1 MDSASAASTDQQ
13 QPEKTCLPKATVN
26 AENVDEEEERNGTGG
41 VGGASSMTD
50 VDGAALEE
58 CAGDVELPLCRVS
71 PPPPMVESMVEHS
84 HCALA
89 VQPSTNEEHA
99 AVPNTSDE
107 ETLPNTTVEIPEL
120 VGEALVAERLMFIT
134 ALAPSGEEEVPAAEI
149 NQVAENHN
157 TLATIVSDHGAATI
171 NGAQQQQ
178 IVYIRGTSTA
188 EVAAATAPTSTP
200 TTAVTTGS
208 PSALVHCSTHPNNN
222 VVRIQIIP
230 AECEQQPT
238 SPSPVGSVSL
248 EDCNNNSVRGVGT
261 SVSVVDTQ
269 SGTKCQNAQVT
280 VVSFGGTSD
289 GAECT
294 AGPLSA
300 GDDNADRS
308 LSPSCAHD
316 AVLVTVTIEDRTL
329 LSIPSTASPEPVKTE
344 VSTEVG
350 VAPSDT
356 EEGTDMVQKKLIVP
370 KGVPNADTTELD
382 SSTYVYYMA
391 AMTAATRDGPRT
403 PASSASGGSSGQCS
417 PSDMLDS
424 GTCSDIELTPP
435 PLPKKMSQILKSS
448 AAIKKSLGADGIRQ
462 SVSPTPTPPPVS
474 AATGGTVVSNELR
487 QFSPVDKVTDSVIN
501 QQGHHH
507 HHHHMEFQ
515 RLTQQHEEER
525 NRQNEH
531 GKHQTSVDL
540 TSDSYAARQ
549 QQQQQRQ
556 TPSQLGSIIATDSD
570 GSESCLSCD
579 SLNFEHLSSLQP
591 LVEITHG
598 NDIAP
603 VTVERDIPTDT
614 STDSGEP
621 TQQIRPKVPA
631 YLGAKRDGSGVC
643 ILPDSLLAA
652 IRGSRPKVYCT
663 DDDDDDNDSVD
674 GDRHRKHFAPAVP
687 SQNGEPGTL
696 DLSSLASAAAAATT
710 TTTRSILMDKINS
723 LECGNRM
730 HHRATDQTDHQHDP
744 SSNYL
749 QHMHHLTIND
759 PAGVTR
765 AQSSCSAGSF
775 TTESVRSNQFESD
788 RYYKFHINERGRPDG
803 SGEPGSSS
811 PETTPSVVDDDES
824 FAGLK
829 DLSNGT
835 STIRS
840 NKGTVRGVKNRV
852 RNGIATFLQMQQTGL
867 KNYKDKEAGKVVV
880 YSTSMGIV
888 RETYTKCMNVKQ
900 ILRTLLVKF
909 EEKDIF
915 MSNEYQQEIKERMQ
929 VDTIN
934 IPQVFV
940 DGQHIGDAECI
951 ERLNESGE
959 LRKMLKPYK
968 CLESPYMCKVCGG
981 YRLLPCPSCGGS
993 KKSIHRNHFT
1003 AEFVALKCMNCDE
1016 VGLVK
1021 CHNC

>member
-1 MDSASAASTDQQ
+1 MDSANAASTDRQ
-13 QPEKTCLPKATVN
+13 QPEKTFLPKATVN
-26 AENVDEEEERNGTGG
+26 AVGAVNEEDDEEEEEEKNGTAGG
-41 VGGASSMTD
+41 DGDGASCMS
-50 VDGAALEE
+50 DGEEAEE
-58 CAGDVELPLCRVS
+58 CADGDVDLPLGRVGS
-71 PPPPMVESMVEHS
+71 PPSLVVVAADCAEHS
-84 HCALA
+84 HCELA
-89 VQPSTNEEHA
+89 EQPSPTDERA
-99 AVPNTSDE
+99 AVPSTAEE
-107 ETLPNTTVEIPEL
+107 ETLPVPTVEQVPEASEQL
-120 VGEALVAERLMFIT
+120 AAAERLMFIT
-134 ALAPSGEEEVPAAEI
+134 ALAPSGVEAPAAEI

-157 TLATIVSDHGAATI
+157 TLATIVSDHGATTI

-178 IVYIRGTSTA
+178 QQQIVYIHGSSTA
-188 EVAAATAPTSTP
+188 EPAAASS
-200 TTAVTTGS
+200 TTAVTTAS
-208 PSALVHCSTHPNNN
+208 PSALVHCGAPPHSN

-230 AECEQQPT
+230 AECDQQATP
-238 SPSPVGSVSL
+238 PSPLGQGPL
-248 EDCNNNSVRGVGT
+248 EDCNNNSVRGGGA
-261 SVSVVDTQ
+261 SVSVVGTQ
-269 SGTKCQNAQVT
+269 SGTRCQSSQVT
-280 VVSFGGTSD
+280 VVSLGASD
-289 GAECT
+289 SAEC
-294 AGPLSA
+294 AA
-300 GDDNADRS
+300 GDNAEQPPTAS
-308 LSPSCAHD
+308 SAHGD

-329 LSIPSTASPEPVKTE
+329 LSIPSTTPPDPDSPEPCTDADH
-344 VSTEVG
+344 G
-350 VAPSDT
+350 VPPLDLD
-356 EEGTDMVQKKLIVP
+356 EGEMVQKKLIVP
-370 KGVPNADTTELD
+370 KAVDSADLD
-382 SSTYVYYMA
+382 SSPYVYYMA
-391 AMTAATRDGPRT
+391 AMARDGPRT
-403 PASSASGGSSGQCS
+403 ASSSSASGGSSGQCS

-448 AAIKKSLGADGIRQ
+448 SAIKKSMGADGIRQ
-462 SVSPTPTPPPVS
+462 PVSPTQTPPPV
-474 AATGGTVVSNELR
+474 AGPVVSAVLR

-507 HHHHMEFQ
+507 HHHHHIELQ
-515 RLTQQHEEER
+515 RLTQQQHEEER

-531 GKHQTSVDL
+531 GTHQTSVDL
-540 TSDSYAARQ
+540 TSDSFAARQ
-549 QQQQQRQ
+549 QQQQQQ
-556 TPSQLGSIIATDSD
+556 QQPPSQQGSIIASDSD

-591 LVEITHG
+591 LAEIGT
-598 NDIAP
+598 DLAP
-603 VTVERDIPTDT
+603 ATPARDSPTDSSAVNGGAT
-614 STDSGEP
+614 H
-621 TQQIRPKVPA
+621 QIRPKLPA
-631 YLGAKRDGSGVC
+631 YLGAKRDGPSVC

-663 DDDDDDNDSVD
+663 DDDDNDSVD
-674 GDRHRKHFAPAVP
+674 GETHRKPFAPVGP
-687 SQNGEPGTL
+687 GRNDEPGTL
-696 DLSSLASAAAAATT
+696 DLSSLASAAATATT

-730 HHRATDQTDHQHDP
+730 HRATDQTDHHHQHDP

-749 QHMHHLTIND
+749 QHMHHITIND

>member
-1 MDSASAASTDQQ
+1 MDSSTTAASTGQEQ
-13 QPEKTCLPKATVN
+13 LEKTTFLPKATVY
-26 AENVDEEEERNGTGG
+26 AVGDAYDENGDEEEKHGG
-41 VGGASSMTD
+41 DGASCATAEYSEE
-50 VDGAALEE
+50 GAEE
-58 CAGDVELPLCRVS
+58 GGEVNLPLGRVS
-71 PPPPMVESMVEHS
+71 PPLPLVATDGGEWHS
-84 HCALA
+84 HCELA
-89 VQPSTNEEHA
+89 EQPPSTDVLPATEVPEVSDDKQA
-99 AVPNTSDE
+99 A
-107 ETLPNTTVEIPEL
+107 
-120 VGEALVAERLMFIT
+120 AERLMFIT
-134 ALAPSGEEEVPAAEI
+134 ALAPSGVEGVPAAATAAEI
-149 NQVAENHN
+149 NQEAENHN
-157 TLATIVSDHGAATI
+157 TLATIVSDHGATTI

-178 IVYIRGTSTA
+178 QIVYIHGTSTA
-188 EVAAATAPTSTP
+188 EVAESTSSSV
-200 TTAVTTGS
+200 TTAS
-208 PSALVHCSTHPNNN
+208 PSTLVQCGTYPDNN

-230 AECEQQPT
+230 VDQCEQQT
-238 SPSPVGSVSL
+238 EQSPLGSGPL

-261 SVSVVDTQ
+261 CVSVVG
-269 SGTKCQNAQVT
+269 SEPSTKCQNTQVT
-280 VVSFGGTSD
+280 VVSFGASD
-289 GAECT
+289 SAECT
-294 AGPLSA
+294 GPLSA
-300 GDDNADRS
+300 TVVDGADQPLAS
-308 LSPSCAHD
+308 SSAHD
-316 AVLVTVTIEDRTL
+316 TVLVTVTIEDRTL
-329 LSIPSTASPEPVKTE
+329 VSVPSATVSPEP
-344 VSTEVG
+344 
-350 VAPSDT
+350 SDT
-356 EEGTDMVQKKLIVP
+356 SPAASSDAAIPPDSTMVQKKLILT
-370 KGVPNADTTELD
+370 KGASCPSSDATDID
-382 SSTYVYYMA
+382 SSTYAYYMA
-391 AMTAATRDGPRT
+391 AMAARDGPRT
-403 PASSASGGSSGQCS
+403 ASSSASGSSSGQCS

-448 AAIKKSLGADGIRQ
+448 CAIKKSLGVDGGIHQ
-462 SVSPTPTPPPVS
+462 PVSPTPPPSVTT
-474 AATGGTVVSNELR
+474 ATVTGAVLR
-487 QFSPVDKVTDSVIN
+487 QFSPADNATDSVIN
-501 QQGHHH
+501 TQGHHH
-507 HHHHMEFQ
+507 HIELQ
-515 RLTQQHEEER
+515 RLAVQQHEEER
-525 NRQNEH
+525 KNRQNEH
-531 GKHQTSVDL
+531 GKHQTPVDL
-540 TSDSYAARQ
+540 TSDSFAARQ
-549 QQQQQRQ
+549 QQQQQQQQRQ
-556 TPSQLGSIIATDSD
+556 PPSQLGSIIATDSD

-579 SLNFEHLSSLQP
+579 SLNFEHLPSLQP
-591 LVEITHG
+591 LAEIGGPTVSHG
-598 NDIAP
+598 TDLPPA
-603 VTVERDIPTDT
+603 TVERDSPTELGD
-614 STDSGEP
+614 GAL
-621 TQQIRPKVPA
+621 QQASHQLRPKLPS
-631 YLGAKRDGSGVC
+631 YLASKRDGAGVC

-663 DDDDDDNDSVD
+663 DEDDNDSVD
-674 GDRHRKHFAPAVP
+674 GDTHRKHFAPVP
-687 SQNGEPGTL
+687 AHHEGSSGTL
-696 DLSSLASAAAAATT
+696 DLSSLAPAAVTGNDTIATA
-710 TTTRSILMDKINS
+710 TTRSILMDKINS

-730 HHRATDQTDHQHDP
+730 RRATDQTDHHHHHTDP
-744 SSNYL
+744 SNNYL
-749 QHMHHLTIND
+749 QHMPHLTTIND

-765 AQSSCSAGSF
+765 AQSSCSAGSL
-775 TTESVRSNQFESD
+775 TTDSVRSNQFESD
-788 RYYKFHINERGRPDG
+788 RYYKFHINERARTDG

-929 VDTIN
+929 ADTIN

>member
-1 MDSASAASTDQQ
+1 MDSASAASPDRPQL
-13 QPEKTCLPKATVN
+13 EKTCLPKATVN
-26 AENVDEEEERNGTGG
+26 AVGAVNEEGEDEEEKNGAAGG
-41 VGGASSMTD
+41 DGDGACCMSDAASGEQAEECTDGD
-50 VDGAALEE
+50 VD
-58 CAGDVELPLCRVS
+58 LPLGRVGS
-71 PPPPMVESMVEHS
+71 PPSLVVVADGGEHS
-84 HCALA
+84 YCELA
-89 VQPSTNEEHA
+89 EQPTDEHA
-99 AVPNTSDE
+99 AVPSTAE
-107 ETLPNTTVEIPEL
+107 EATLPAPTVQVPEASEQL
-120 VGEALVAERLMFIT
+120 AAAERLMFIT
-134 ALAPSGEEEVPAAEI
+134 ALAPSGVEAPAAEI

-157 TLATIVSDHGAATI
+157 TLATIVSDHGATTI
-171 NGAQQQQ
+171 NGAQPQQQQ
-178 IVYIRGTSTA
+178 IVYIHGTSTD
-188 EVAAATAPTSTP
+188 EPAAATS
-200 TTAVTTGS
+200 TTAL
-208 PSALVHCSTHPNNN
+208 PSALVHCSAPPHSN

-230 AECEQQPT
+230 AECDQQSIPPT
-238 SPSPVGSVSL
+238 PL
-248 EDCNNNSVRGVGT
+248 EDCNNNSVRGAGA
-261 SVSVVDTQ
+261 SVSVVGGSRCQ
-269 SGTKCQNAQVT
+269 SSQVT
-280 VVSFGGTSD
+280 VVSLGASDSAVCAGG
-289 GAECT
+289 
-294 AGPLSA
+294 
-300 GDDNADRS
+300 DNADQLLAAS
-308 LSPSCAHD
+308 HD

-329 LSIPSTASPEPVKTE
+329 LSIPPTTPPGAD
-344 VSTEVG
+344 STESSADAVL
-350 VAPSDT
+350 PPLDH
-356 EEGTDMVQKKLIVP
+356 EEGEMVQKKLLVS
-370 KGVPNADTTELD
+370 KGGPTVDSAVLD
-382 SSTYVYYMA
+382 SSPYVYYMA
-391 AMTAATRDGPRT
+391 AMARDGART
-403 PASSASGGSSGQCS
+403 ASSSASGGSSGQCS

-448 AAIKKSLGADGIRQ
+448 SAIKKSMGADGLHQ
-462 SVSPTPTPPPVS
+462 PVSPTQTPPPVTTV
-474 AATGGTVVSNELR
+474 TGPVGSTVLR

-501 QQGHHH
+501 QQGHHNH
-507 HHHHMEFQ
+507 HHHIELQ
-515 RLTQQHEEER
+515 RLAQQHEEER

-531 GKHQTSVDL
+531 GTHQTSVDL
-540 TSDSYAARQ
+540 TPDSFAARQ

-556 TPSQLGSIIATDSD
+556 PPSQLGCIIATDSD

-591 LVEITHG
+591 LAEIGGST
-598 NDIAP
+598 IAHATALEP
-603 VTVERDIPTDT
+603 ATAVRASPTDS
-614 STDSGEP
+614 STVNGEP
-621 TQQIRPKVPA
+621 THQLRPKLPA
-631 YLGAKRDGSGVC
+631 YLGAKRDGPSVC

-663 DDDDDDNDSVD
+663 DDDDNDSVD
-674 GDRHRKHFAPAVP
+674 GETHRKRFAPVGPGPNDA
-687 SQNGEPGTL
+687 PGTL
-696 DLSSLASAAAAATT
+696 DLSSLASAAATT

-730 HHRATDQTDHQHDP
+730 HRATDQTDHHHQHDP

-749 QHMHHLTIND
+749 QHMHPTAIND
-759 PAGVTR
+759 PAGVAR

-803 SGEPGSSS
+803 GAEPGSSS

>member
-1 MDSASAASTDQQ
+1 MS
-13 QPEKTCLPKATVN
+13 
-26 AENVDEEEERNGTGG
+26 DEDG
-41 VGGASSMTD
+41 VR
-50 VDGAALEE
+50 VAALEE
-58 CAGDVELPLCRVS
+58 CTGEVDLPLGRVS
-71 PPPPMVESMVEHS
+71 PPPPPPPPPLPPTVEPMVDDGEHS
-84 HCALA
+84 HCELA
-89 VQPSTNEEHA
+89 AQPSTAEEHA
-99 AVPNTSDE
+99 AIPSTSDE
-107 ETLPNTTVEIPEL
+107 ETLPSPMVESTE
-120 VGEALVAERLMFIT
+120 VDGALVAERLMFIT
-134 ALAPSGEEEVPAAEI
+134 ALAPNGVEAPAAEI

-157 TLATIVSDHGAATI
+157 TLATIVSDHGATTI
-171 NGAQQQQ
+171 NGAQQQQQ

-188 EVAAATAPTSTP
+188 ELVAAAPTSTS
-200 TTAVTTGS
+200 TTAVTTAS
-208 PSALVHCSTHPNNN
+208 PSALVHCSAYPNNN

-230 AECEQQPT
+230 AECDQQP
-238 SPSPVGSVSL
+238 SPPAPVGPSHSL

-261 SVSVVDTQ
+261 SVSVVGTQQ
-269 SGTKCQNAQVT
+269 SGPKCQNAQVT
-280 VVSFGGTSD
+280 VVSFGGSD
-289 GAECT
+289 SAECT
-294 AGPLSA
+294 AGPLSE
-300 GDDNADRS
+300 GVDSADRP

-329 LSIPSTASPEPVKTE
+329 LTIPSATSPEPVSSE
-344 VSTEVG
+344 V
-350 VAPSDT
+350 PPLDT
-356 EEGTDMVQKKLIVP
+356 EEGADMVQKKLIVP
-370 KGVPNADTTELD
+370 NGVPTAGTTELD

-391 AMTAATRDGPRT
+391 AMTAGTRDGPRT
-403 PASSASGGSSGQCS
+403 PSSSSASGGSSGQCS

-448 AAIKKSLGADGIRQ
+448 AAITKSLGPDGIRQ
-462 SVSPTPTPPPVS
+462 SVSPTPTAPPAS

-507 HHHHMEFQ
+507 HHIEFQ
-515 RLTQQHEEER
+515 RLTQQQHEEER

-531 GKHQTSVDL
+531 GKHQTPVDL
-540 TSDSYAARQ
+540 TSDSYVARQ

-556 TPSQLGSIIATDSD
+556 PPSQLGSIIATDSD

-591 LVEITHG
+591 EIRSG
-598 NDIAP
+598 SELAP
-603 VTVERDIPTDT
+603 VTAQHPTEV
-614 STDSGEP
+614 SGEP
-621 TQQIRPKVPA
+621 VAQIRPKVPA
-631 YLGAKRDGSGVC
+631 YLGGKRDGSAVC

-663 DDDDDDNDSVD
+663 DDDEDDDENGSVD
-674 GDRHRKHFAPAVP
+674 GETHRKHFIPAVP
-687 SQNGEPGTL
+687 TQHGDPGTL
-696 DLSSLASAAAAATT
+696 DLSSLASAAAAAST

-730 HHRATDQTDHQHDP
+730 HQRATDQTDHHQHDP

-749 QHMHHLTIND
+749 QHMHHITIND